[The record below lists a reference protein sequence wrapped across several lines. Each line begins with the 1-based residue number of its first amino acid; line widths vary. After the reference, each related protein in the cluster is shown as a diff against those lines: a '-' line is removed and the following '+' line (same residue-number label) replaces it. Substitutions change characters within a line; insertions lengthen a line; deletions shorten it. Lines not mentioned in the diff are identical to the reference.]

1 MTFRE
6 PKTWKGGVRPTDL
19 NREVRDQFRAL
30 RAALNALEA
39 GGGGPSTGILPLG
52 YIMGFAGANVPEGW
66 LVCDGQLVSKGLSG
80 TENYADLYDLLLT
93 AYGVD
98 TATTFQLPDLRQRFL
113 RGVSSPGDGTF
124 SSRGGTG
131 GYVSNTETLTL
142 ASTLVTNNVAVT
154 NNAGGSH
161 SHTYNTQH
169 SHNYNHGSNAWSFSN
184 NHNHGNNDHA
194 HGGGTTSSGGG
205 NSGTGNL
212 GTTSP
217 HGHGVNNSN
226 STTHNASTHTHS
238 GDIGN
243 VNVTTSN
250 VGHSSATSSGN
261 LGDHTHTSVHS
272 HDIAHSHVLA
282 DKLPEYDDVNWLINY
297 QTDTPEDWFIAGEAI
312 LGVAMI
318 GA

>member
-6 PKTWKGGVRPTDL
+6 PKTWKGAVRPTDL

-30 RAALNALEA
+30 RAALTALEA

-52 YIMGFAGANVPEGW
+52 YIMGFAGANVPTGW
-66 LVCDGQLVSKGLSG
+66 FVCDGQLVSKGD
-80 TENYADLYDLLLT
+80 YADLYDLLLT
-93 AYGVD
+93 AYGAD
-98 TATTFQLPDLRQRFL
+98 TATTFAVPDLRQRFL

-131 GYVSNTETLTL
+131 GYVSNVETLTI
-142 ASTLVTNNVAVT
+142 ASTIVSGGIASTSND
-154 NNAGGSH
+154 GGSH
-161 SHTYNTQH
+161 SHSYNTQH
-169 SHNYNHGSNAWSFSN
+169 SHNWNHSSNAWSRQLD
-184 NHNHGNNDHA
+184 HNHGNNDHA

-217 HGHGVNNSN
+217 HGHGINNSN
-226 STTHNASTHTHS
+226 STVHGLVGHAHS

-243 VNVTTSN
+243 VNVTSTT
-250 VGHSSATSSGN
+250 VGHSSATSTGT
-261 LGDHTHTSVHS
+261 GG
-272 HDIAHSHVLA
+272 AHSHTSNHGHNLAHSHGVA

-297 QTDTPEDWFIAGEAI
+297 QTDAPEDWFIAGEAI
-312 LGVAMI
+312 LGTSMI